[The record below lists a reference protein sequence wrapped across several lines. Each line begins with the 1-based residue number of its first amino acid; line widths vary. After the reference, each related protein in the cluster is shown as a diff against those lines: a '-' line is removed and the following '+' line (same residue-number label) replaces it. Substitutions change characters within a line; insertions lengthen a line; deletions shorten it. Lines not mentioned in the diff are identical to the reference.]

1 MVFCSLKVIIISN
14 LRPKCQIF
22 RAGYQRVAC
31 YFIATYEILAYIS
44 RLMRQLN
51 FTVNKCWAA
60 PGAPSL
66 RLWEKQQKVYN
77 LFEGGGMHA
86 KWNECQIKIRVH
98 RKPTTTIYSTY
109 IIGSFIDFFS
119 GKSEY
124 CNTTKNFVRLA
135 PSTKFTFY
143 LSTFDAKILT
153 IRFVRCNICKWSPW
167 GVVRNFCRRGLQL
180 KKEVMFSNNR

>member
-86 KWNECQIKIRVH
+86 K
-98 RKPTTTIYSTY
+98 
-109 IIGSFIDFFS
+109 
-119 GKSEY
+119 
-124 CNTTKNFVRLA
+124 
-135 PSTKFTFY
+135 
-143 LSTFDAKILT
+143 
-153 IRFVRCNICKWSPW
+153 
-167 GVVRNFCRRGLQL
+167 
-180 KKEVMFSNNR
+180 